1 MILKNN
7 YNLLFMFVLFIFVI
21 QTYSQPDNKYSYNE
35 KIKSVHNISVNDER
49 DINVNDD
56 DDNDDNIDRLV
67 EYDAGSK
74 SSQKTTLNGFIDNKK
89 NPILQSIEPKLGIR
103 YVWGAEGPSGYDCS
117 GFIYKVFNEIGF
129 SIDRLT
135 ARTYWRKFRTAK
147 PDERYKLGTLVFF
160 NNLKHVGIVLDENG
174 FYHAS
179 KSKGITYS
187 KFNSYWKKRIVG
199 FKVIE

>member
-1 MILKNN
+1 MMILKNN
-7 YNLLFMFVLFIFVI
+7 YNLLFIVALIIFTQQV
-21 QTYSQPDNKYSYNE
+21 YSQPDNKYSYNE
-35 KIKSVHNISVNDER
+35 KIKSVHNISVKDKR
-49 DINVNDD
+49 DINVNDN
-56 DDNDDNIDRLV
+56 NDDNISRLV

-74 SSQKTTLNGFIDNKK
+74 SSQKTTLNGFIDNNE
-89 NPILQSIEPKLGIR
+89 NPILKSIIPKLGIR

-117 GFIYKVFNEIGF
+117 GFVYKVFNEIGF

-135 ARTYWRKFRTAK
+135 ARTYWRKFRTAR

-160 NNLKHVGIVLDENG
+160 SNLKHVGIVLDENG

-187 KFNSYWKKRIVG
+187 TFNSYWKKRIVG